1 LIRIIVFSSN
11 FVQNKISLSLFRAA
25 ESTFFFGSFV
35 FEAFGGDICVD
46 GLKKLAKTAY
56 CVIFCGSFLVF

>member
-1 LIRIIVFSSN
+1 LFKTN
-11 FVQNKISLSLFRAA
+11 FYYVYSEGLSQHFI
-25 ESTFFFGSFV
+25 FGSFG
-35 FEAFGGDICVD
+35 FEAFGSDICVD